1 MDAFEWQA
9 DIEGD
14 ALAIYREAKQEPD
27 RPVSIVRIVRALLH
41 TEVKRADMSHG
52 HESDTCVVYGHQV
65 IAVRKGIPGP
75 RARWLI
81 AHEVAHWWYARIGYR
96 GEDIETRCD
105 ALGAALIAPRPAW
118 QTVRRA
124 VGCGIRELAGALA
137 TTQSLVLLRRGE
149 CDGVPAALVEPRR
162 VLVRGETWGWPD
174 EATVRR
180 VARSGAPGVRR
191 VRITD
196 EWKRSGL
203 MAA

>member
-1 MDAFEWQA
+1 MEWQA

-14 ALAIYREAKQEPD
+14 AIAIYREAGEEPD
-27 RPVSIVRIVRALLH
+27 RPVSIVRIVRKLLH
-41 TEVKRADMSHG
+41 TDVVRATMIST
-52 HESDTCVVYGHQV
+52 HESDICMMHGEHV
-65 IAVRKGIPGP
+65 IGVRRGIAAP

-81 AHEVAHWWYARIGYR
+81 AHELGHWWHDRIGYR
-96 GEDIETRCD
+96 GEDIEARCD

-118 QTVRRA
+118 QHVRRA
-124 VGCGIRELAGALA
+124 VGCGIKDLAGALA

-149 CDGVPAALVEPRR
+149 CEGEPVALVQPRR
-162 VLVRGETWGWPD
+162 VLVRGADWGWPD
-174 EATVRR
+174 PDTMRR
-180 VARSGAPGVRR
+180 VAKVGAPGVRR